1 MPNYLD
7 LYYQLNKCDF
17 IFISECLK
25 FNHTNP
31 IFGILPFVLNLL
43 SLTFMRPTHTTTYDI
58 ENKDVT
64 KGQESPDIYMLKRE
78 TIWSSHSASS
88 TQTPPLFPKNQT
100 KGFWCYI
107 QVYFHS
113 LHTTIFKFTSILF
126 TQPAKTSRCGDKW
139 GSWDI
144 QVST

>member
-43 SLTFMRPTHTTTYDI
+43 SLTFMRPTHTTTYVI

-88 TQTPPLFPKNQT
+88 TQTPPLFSQEPNKRILVIYSSLLPFFSHNQPRQA
-100 KGFWCYI
+100 GVMI
-107 QVYFHS
+107 SGVAG
-113 LHTTIFKFTSILF
+113 IFKFQHKSI
-126 TQPAKTSRCGDKW
+126 ANC
-139 GSWDI
+139 
-144 QVST
+144 